1 LVKANLVETAIVREG
16 VSIDKKMA
24 PLEEESLTRGDD
36 VVIADTV
43 TYLGRDLKGKR
54 ARIALWDEANLVWA
68 VKLGETGEV
77 IGVRTEK
84 LRKVRVLSLEEL
96 PGADEMPERWFEIP
110 KDEINDIDLPAGV
123 EVTMNLETGVK
134 KVRRAAARGSIEPLT
149 TAPAIIKG
157 SPVKVEGG
165 AMKVE
170 GPAGDEL

>member
-1 LVKANLVETAIVREG
+1 
-16 VSIDKKMA
+16 MA
-24 PLEEESLTRGDD
+24 LLEEEPLTRGDD

-43 TYLGRDLKGKR
+43 TYQGRDLKGKR
-54 ARIALWDEANLVWA
+54 ARIALWDEANIVWA

-84 LRKVRVLSLEEL
+84 LRKVRALSLEEL
-96 PGADEMPERWFEIP
+96 PGADEVPERWFEIP

-134 KVRRAAARGSIEPLT
+134 KVRRAAARGSIKPLTT

-157 SPVKVEGG
+157 PPVKVEGG
-165 AMKVE
+165 AMEVE